1 MAAHRT
7 ASDGEERVSRWLII
21 ETVGLHAALMA
32 ASLALWRSDLPG
44 RWALL
49 AVLVV
54 MQGLW
59 LDRMYIAAHEAIHK
73 KLYPSRP
80 RLNDFWGTALLMPVA
95 APFTVYRRIHYFH
108 HGHNRRDHHTANL
121 DTFVVRGDITAAR
134 RAYYNAVWIFYVFL
148 GGFFIHSLVSVLLFL
163 VVPTQTAMRISPVFK
178 HWTMDR
184 RLRSWGEL
192 GIGIGYHAAVWMAFG
207 AGGWVIA
214 LGLPLAVFA
223 WVWSLLLYVYHYD
236 TSTGPDV
243 RHNVRSLPR
252 QRFFSWL
259 LLNFNEHATH
269 HHDPGIPWFQ
279 LPDRRHELPPAYHE
293 NQKVHS
299 LWAAIWQQRR
309 GPLLE
314 NVAEVGEFSVELRLG
329 RRR

>member
-1 MAAHRT
+1 MPARAAVSHQDVRISHALVIQT
-7 ASDGEERVSRWLII
+7 AGIHL
-21 ETVGLHAALMA
+21 ALMA
-32 ASLALWRSDLPG
+32 ASLAVWRSELPG

-49 AVLVV
+49 AVLIVA
-54 MQGLW
+54 QGLW

-73 KLYPSRP
+73 KLYPAHP
-80 RLNDFWGTALLMPVA
+80 RLNDWIGTALLLPVA

-121 DTFVVRGDITAAR
+121 DTFVVRGQITPLR
-134 RAYYNAVWIFYVFL
+134 RAYYHAVWIFYVFL
-148 GGFFIHSLVSVLLFL
+148 GGFFIHSLLSVLLFL
-163 VVPTQTAMRISPVFK
+163 LVPTERATRISPVFR
-178 HWTMDR
+178 HWTMDK
-184 RLRSWGEL
+184 RLRAWAEMAL
-192 GIGIGYHAAVWMAFG
+192 GIGYNAAVWMAFG
-207 AGGWVIA
+207 AGGWVVA

-236 TSTGPDV
+236 TSVGPDV

-269 HHDPGIPWFQ
+269 HDDPTIPWHQ
-279 LPDRRHELPPAYHE
+279 LPLRRHELPPAYHE
-293 NQKVHS
+293 NQKVHTI
-299 LWAAIWQQRR
+299 WQAIWQQRK

-314 NVAEVGEFSVELRLG
+314 NMAEVGEFSVELRLG
-329 RRR
+329 RR

>member
-1 MAAHRT
+1 MPHRAT
-7 ASDGEERVSRWLII
+7 DPSPDQRFSRGLLVQ
-21 ETVGLHAALMA
+21 TVGIHLALMA
-32 ASLALWRSDLPG
+32 GSLAVWTSEMPG
-44 RWALL
+44 RWAVL

-54 MQGLW
+54 AQGLW
-59 LDRMYIAAHEAIHK
+59 LDRMYITAHEAIHK
-73 KLYPSRP
+73 KLYPSSP

-95 APFTVYRRIHYFH
+95 APFTIYRRIHYFH

-121 DTFVVRGDITAAR
+121 DTFVVRGQVSPLR
-134 RAYYNAVWIFYVFL
+134 RAYYRAVWIFYVFL

-163 VVPTQTAMRISPVFK
+163 VVPTEPATRISPVFK
-178 HWTMDR
+178 HWPMDK

-192 GIGIGYHAAVWMAFG
+192 GLGIGYHAAVVMLFGG
-207 AGGWVIA
+207 AGWAVA

-236 TSTGPDV
+236 TSVGPDV

-269 HHDPGIPWFQ
+269 HDDPTIPWHQ
-279 LPDRRHELPPAYHE
+279 LPERRHELPAAYHQ

-299 LWAAIWQQRR
+299 IWQAIWQQRK

-314 NVAEVGEFSVELRLG
+314 NMAEVGEFSVELRLG
-329 RRR
+329 RR